1 VSLYCELLSG
11 AVLDGIRAEIAAS
24 GGDVG
29 ELGEPPAEEVPIAE
43 AEEPAVPAPP
53 AE

>member
-1 VSLYCELLSG
+1 MEYFQDPEF
-11 AVLDGIRAEIAAS
+11 AEIAAS

-29 ELGEPPAEEVPIAE
+29 ELTEPPAEEVPAAE
-43 AEEPAVPAPP
+43 ADGAGAEASP

>member
-1 VSLYCELLSG
+1 MSG

-29 ELGEPPAEEVPIAE
+29 ELTEPPAEDVPSSEGEAPSAE
-43 AEEPAVPAPP
+43 ASP